1 LVKILRGGNVGAMTR
16 SLGVLA
22 FQLRP
27 IAYDPAATLDRFEGY
42 VQLARTE
49 LPDIDL
55 YLFPELY
62 LTGEDPFTLDAPR
75 GFMSAVAEE
84 IPGLLTDRVGK
95 IAAKARRWIQ
105 AGSVFESAGGEIY
118 NTAITFS
125 PQGELVQTYRKLF
138 PWRPF
143 ETCSP
148 GDAPP
153 TVFDIAGVGRAGTM
167 ICYDGWFPEVAR
179 GLALQGAE
187 VILHPT
193 LTSTPDRE
201 EELALARA
209 NAIVNQCYVV
219 NVNAAS
225 TIGGG
230 RSIAVDPEGR
240 VLFTGD
246 RGEELLP
253 QVLDLDRV
261 TDVRERGTRGVSRP
275 LRHFEQGPAAV
286 MEPYDRLRE
295 ARDREGG
302 SPSARS

>member
-1 LVKILRGGNVGAMTR
+1 MTR
-16 SLGVLA
+16 PLGVLA

-27 IAYDPAATLDRFEGY
+27 VAYDPVATLDRFEGY

-49 LPDIDL
+49 LPDLDL

-62 LTGEDPFTLDAPR
+62 LTGEDPFTLDGPR
-75 GFMSAVAEE
+75 GFMNDVAEE
-84 IPGLLTDRVGK
+84 IPGPLTDRVAA
-95 IAAKARRWIQ
+95 IAAKAGRWIQ
-105 AGSVFESAGGEIY
+105 AGSLFERAGDEIY
-118 NTAITFS
+118 NTAIVFS
-125 PQGELVQTYRKLF
+125 PTGEMVQTYRKLF

-143 ETCSP
+143 ETCAP

-153 TVFDIAGVGRAGTM
+153 PVFDIPGVGRAGLM

-201 EELALARA
+201 EELVLARA

-240 VLFTGD
+240 VLFAGD

-253 QVLDLDRV
+253 QVLELDRV
-261 TDVRERGTRGVSRP
+261 TGVREDGTRGVSRP
-275 LRHFEQGPAAV
+275 LRHFEHGPVAV
-286 MEPYDRLRE
+286 MHPYDRLRE
-295 ARDREGG
+295 GREGG
-302 SPSARS
+302 KPSARS

>member
-1 LVKILRGGNVGAMTR
+1 MAR

-27 IAYDPAATLDRFEGY
+27 VAYDPAATLGRLESY
-42 VQLARTE
+42 VQLARSE
-49 LPDIDL
+49 FPDVDL

-62 LTGEDPFTLDAPR
+62 LTGEDPFTLNAPR
-75 GFMSAVAEE
+75 GFMSEVAEE
-84 IPGLLTDRVGK
+84 IPGALTDRVGK

-105 AGSVFESAGGEIY
+105 AGSVFERAGRRIY

-138 PWRPF
+138 PWEPF
-143 ETCSP
+143 ERCAP
-148 GDAPP
+148 GDAPAP
-153 TVFDIAGVGRAGTM
+153 VFDIAGVGRAGLM

-187 VILHPT
+187 VILQPT
-193 LTSTPDRE
+193 LTTTPDRE
-201 EELALARA
+201 EELVLARA

-225 TIGGG
+225 TVGGG

-240 VLFTGD
+240 VLFTGG

-253 QVLDLDRV
+253 QILELDRV
-261 TDVRERGTRGVSRP
+261 ADVRERGTRGVSRP
-275 LRHFEQGPAAV
+275 FRHFERAPAAV

-295 ARDREGG
+295 ARDREDG